1 MLELGAGSTPLP
13 VLVVDID
20 GLVHKTHTIVSGL
33 VLEGVA
39 VLLAEFHD
47 LLDDLGGSPRN
58 LDRVGLDVC
67 NVEALLLDEVLQ
79 IHHEQCT
86 TLGDNVVHIA
96 GVLEGVGK
104 LCRSETVHR
113 VDNDLESEGQCLI
126 VDSLLEERLK
136 GSVQKR
142 PS

>member
-1 MLELGAGSTPLP
+1 MLELGAGSTPVS

-20 GLVHKTHTIVSGL
+20 GLVHKTHTVVSSL
-33 VLEGVA
+33 VLEGVS
-39 VLLAEFHD
+39 VLLAELHN
-47 LLDDLGGSPRN
+47 LLDDLGGGPRD

-79 IHHEQCT
+79 IHHEQSA

-104 LCRSETVHR
+104 LCRSETIHG
-113 VDNDLESEGQCLI
+113 VDDDLESEGQCLI
-126 VDSLLEERLK
+126 VNPLLKER
-136 GSVQKR
+136 R
-142 PS
+142 